1 MTLAR
6 SAAAGL
12 IAVLMCSTSA
22 LAQTGVQTG
31 RIDPARLNEAT
42 RVLASDEFEG
52 RAPVTPGEDRTIVW
66 LSQQFQALG
75 LEPGGPNGSWVQVAQ
90 VSRTSQD
97 GPAAISVSANG
108 RTTELQRAKD
118 VIVSSDR
125 PVERI
130 SLTDAPLVFVGYGVD
145 APERGW
151 DDYKGVDLTGKI
163 MLVLV
168 NDPDFGAPEG
178 HPVNGKFDGPA
189 MTFYGRW
196 TYKFQVAAAH
206 GAAGVLVIHDT
217 PGAGYPWSTL
227 ENSSTAPKF
236 DIVRADPDK
245 ERVAAQG

>member
-6 SAAAGL
+6 FAAVGL

-22 LAQTGVQTG
+22 LAQSGVQTG
-31 RIDPARLNEAT
+31 RVDPARLNEAT

-52 RAPVTPGEDRTIVW
+52 RAPVTPGEDRTVEW

-130 SLTDAPLVFVGYGVD
+130 SLTDAPLVFVGYGVF
-145 APERGW
+145 AASIRNHVISRPR
-151 DDYKGVDLTGKI
+151 
-163 MLVLV
+163 MLVWMRRT
-168 NDPDFGAPEG
+168 FAGA
-178 HPVNGKFDGPA
+178 F
-189 MTFYGRW
+189 
-196 TYKFQVAAAH
+196 AAL
-206 GAAGVLVIHDT
+206 GAKLA
-217 PGAGYPWSTL
+217 
-227 ENSSTAPKF
+227 F
-236 DIVRADPDK
+236 AD
-245 ERVAAQG
+245 R